1 MKRLNVLLVGGYPPP
16 YGGIS
21 VHIQRL
27 HKFIINSGVECKIL
41 FTGFKK
47 AKQIENNDIVWIF
60 NIIKLLKLRKTET
73 IVHIHVSAFRN
84 LLKIYLLS
92 QFFKNQSKLITIHS
106 GTFNKQLN
114 KQSKFKHKF
123 LRKALENFNYIISV
137 NTEQKQLL
145 SNVLKVSND
154 KIVVIPAYIHPISSN
169 EDFDNNKISLIE
181 QSDKIKIVMS
191 GYLQDYYGY
200 DLILDYLENE
210 QEYFGFFV
218 FYGTHNKEYKNR
230 IINRINNMDN
240 ASFFIDLSPQQFNW
254 LLKNTDVYVRNTDRD
269 GDCVAIREA
278 AYWGIKVCASNS
290 AKRPKGTELFSFNNK
305 LEFENAIYS
314 VINKPKLGKIEPRI
328 NYANNIF
335 EVYKSLTQ

>member
-1 MKRLNVLLVGGYPPP
+1 VLLVGGYPPP
-16 YGGIS
+16 YGGIT

-27 HKFIINSGVECKIL
+27 HKFTINSGDECQIL
-41 FTGFKK
+41 FTGINRSKL
-47 AKQIENNDIVWIF
+47 INNNEIVWIF
-60 NIIKLLKLRKTET
+60 NIVKLLKLRKTET

-92 QFFKNQSKLITIHS
+92 RFFKNQSKLLTIHS

-114 KQSKFKHKF
+114 KQSKFKHKILKNV
-123 LRKALENFNYIISV
+123 LRKFNIIISV

-145 SNVLKVSND
+145 SSVLEVNNE
-154 KIVVIPAYIHPISSN
+154 KIVVIPAYIHPTSSN
-169 EDFDNNKISLIE
+169 EDFSKEDISLIE

-200 DLILDYLENE
+200 DLILDYLENN
-210 QEYFGFFV
+210 QKCFGYFV
-218 FYGTHNKEYKNR
+218 FYGTHDKEYKNR
-230 IINRINNMDN
+230 IIKRINNMGN
-240 ASFFIDLSPQQFNW
+240 ASFFIDLSPKQFNW
-254 LLKNTDVYVRNTDRD
+254 LLKNADAYVRNTDRD

-290 AKRPKGTELFSFNNK
+290 VARPKGTELFSFNNK
-305 LEFENAIYS
+305 FEFENAIHS
-314 VINKPKLGKIEPRI
+314 VINKPKLGKIEPGI
-328 NYANNIF
+328 NYANNIY